1 MREVYGEASEG
12 GGLPGAVVGAERVHG
27 FPGVCCG
34 GGGAGGG
41 VAVRPGQW
49 GSRPLKQPPRR
60 QEEACTFPSPSP
72 FMRLPRD
79 ACFLQPFYGLAMLNC
94 QLDLAIRKPWCEWDG
109 IYCAEMLLVNQKLKL
124 LWLKLFKSSSMLHL
138 LPFSLVACTHRSS
151 CYGLTWWNSGFTHI
165 LF

>member
-1 MREVYGEASEG
+1 VRKWLREVYGEASEG

-79 ACFLQPFYGLAMLNC
+79 ACFLLPFYGLAMLNC
-94 QLDLAIRKPWCEWDG
+94 QLGLAIRKRVREWDAV
-109 IYCAEMLLVNQKLKL
+109 YCSEILLVNQKLKL
-124 LWLKLFKSSSMLHL
+124 LGLNYSNHHRCCTCFHFL
-138 LPFSLVACTHRSS
+138 LLLARIDQAAMV
-151 CYGLTWWNSGFTHI
+151 
-165 LF
+165 

>member
-1 MREVYGEASEG
+1 
-12 GGLPGAVVGAERVHG
+12 VGAERVHG

-60 QEEACTFPSPSP
+60 QEVACTFPSPSP

-151 CYGLTWWNSGFTHI
+151 CYVPTW
-165 LF
+165 

>member
-1 MREVYGEASEG
+1 MRRWLREVYGEAPEG

-60 QEEACTFPSPSP
+60 REEACTFPSPSP

-151 CYGLTWWNSGFTHI
+151 CYVPTW
-165 LF
+165 